1 MLLVVAAC
9 VRVSALRLHN
19 IVANRIGA
27 LAIRPV
33 ILILDDNR
41 LEVLVLD
48 VALGASINYPSFVVL
63 QLVVN
68 MVRVLLGK
76 SDLENNVRVR
86 F

>member
-19 IVANRIGA
+19 VVADRIGA
-27 LAIRPV
+27 LAVRPV
-33 ILILDDNR
+33 ILVLDDNR
-41 LEVLVLD
+41 LEVLLLD
-48 VALGASINYPSFVVL
+48 VALGASVNYLSFSVL

-68 MVRVLLGK
+68 MVRVHIGK

>member
-9 VRVSALRLHN
+9 VRISALRLHN
-19 IVANRIGA
+19 VVADRIGA
-27 LAIRPV
+27 LAVRPV
-33 ILILDDNR
+33 ILVLDDNR
-41 LEVLVLD
+41 LEVLLLH
-48 VALGASINYPSFVVL
+48 VALGASVDYLSFSVL

-68 MVRVLLGK
+68 MVRVHIGK

>member
-19 IVANRIGA
+19 VVTNRIGA
-27 LAIRPV
+27 LAVRPV
-33 ILILDDNR
+33 ILVLYDNR
-41 LEVLVLD
+41 LEVLLLD
-48 VALGASINYPSFVVL
+48 VALGASIKYLSFSVL

-68 MVRVLLGK
+68 MVRVQIGK

>member
-19 IVANRIGA
+19 VVADRIGA
-27 LAIRPV
+27 LAVRPV
-33 ILILDDNR
+33 ILVLDDNR
-41 LEVLVLD
+41 LEVLLLD
-48 VALGASINYPSFVVL
+48 VALGASINYLSFSVL

-68 MVRVLLGK
+68 MVRVHIGK